1 MMYKIIVILL
11 SLLKIFIFHSDDLL
25 VFSHLFFLILILFLY
40 FQIQFEQKIEEL
52 VAINKNLESEISSIE
67 KKYHEEK
74 SRNDQLQDAIG
85 EHGSENAVEVSLVWL
100 FILLQEFTKHFYFL
114 SYICYHDYTWLKYQL
129 KIPFQI

>member
-1 MMYKIIVILL
+1 M
-11 SLLKIFIFHSDDLL
+11 
-25 VFSHLFFLILILFLY
+25 Y

-85 EHGSENAVEVSLVWL
+85 EHGSENAVEVSLVWS
-100 FILLQEFTKHFYFL
+100 FILLHEFTKPFYFL
-114 SYICYHDYTWLKYQL
+114 SYICYHDDTQLKYQL
-129 KIPFQI
+129 KIPFQIWSSKI